1 MIYPKFIIFGVRLL
15 FILMG
20 LWSLC
25 KLPRFTL
32 ILWMFIFMSR
42 MMGTIRVENG
52 RGNVEFYAMS
62 VVVFVGPLVVVY
74 VCGIVFWLIELWTVM

>member
-1 MIYPKFIIFGVRLL
+1 MLIKMFFMTYPKFRIFGVRLL

-20 LWSLC
+20 FRSLC

-42 MMGTIRVENG
+42 MVGIIRAENG

-62 VVVFVGPLVVVY
+62 VVVFVGPLVVVN
-74 VCGIVFWLIELWTVM
+74 VCGNVCFD